1 MEEGTCSQGDPSLGR
16 RQGLCQG
23 DSSLKEEGPLSWGS
37 TGSGSMPS
45 AWSKVCFS
53 LWFPLFCSSPR
64 NQMCPP
70 PPPPASLLG
79 RQFWGLEYNLGL
91 TGSSPISYHI
101 CSSSTLVPTGCS
113 PWSPFS
119 EDASLWG

>member
-1 MEEGTCSQGDPSLGR
+1 MEEGTCPQGDPSLGR
-16 RQGLCQG
+16 RQGLCLR
-23 DSSLKEEGPLSWGS
+23 DPSLREEGPVSCGS

-45 AWSKVCFS
+45 AWSKVRFS
-53 LWFPLFCSSPR
+53 LGFSLFCSSPR
-64 NQMCPP
+64 NQMCPHP
-70 PPPPASLLG
+70 SLLG
-79 RQFWGLEYNLGL
+79 RKFWGLEYNLGL

-101 CSSSTLVPTGCS
+101 CSSSTPVPTGCS